1 MQPMLSATDPM
12 QEGTIEE
19 KIGRLTALISACDT
33 TALIKFLA
41 FQMIQMENRDENS
54 FIKGL
59 GSPLRQLMYAGDLA
73 IQTPKAPGPLKIALE
88 SDQWEADWEEIK
100 QLLIDIESVYFKTQT
115 ATAATE
121 EDQRKLL
128 VAGPMFMTYYYNG
141 NLSYHEQNSER
152 IERTFS
158 NNRDL
163 LSEKTGITAADI
175 LAFREAAVT
184 LTDARINNAYRI
196 GATPSLKIFVDS
208 KGQEEPDIDNLTEEE
223 KQIFADF
230 KTLLFSPGDIFMFTS
245 DQFPESLI
253 TKEKAE
259 RIFSLLSC
267 SQEERDEIIYYT
279 QDSLLMAKPLYR
291 TPEGKYILIHSNQFF
306 TAAYDMLFGI
316 VKADHPHRAY
326 KQRDQLLEQKVLE
339 VLQRF
344 FGKEAHFYT
353 GYYVD
358 GKSEQD
364 ILMLYKGMALIIEVK
379 SAAYRGPLRDLS
391 KAYERLASDFK
402 ASVGYAYE
410 QTWRVKKKFLEGKP
424 FDVCNE
430 KGKVLY
436 TIQPNRYTDVFSVIV
451 TLERLGLVQSDLSL
465 LLKIEEEDNYP
476 WSICVDDLE
485 VFLLALR
492 REGKSTQPLRTFLT
506 HREAF
511 HDHVFC
517 TDELELCAY
526 FMINQQQFI
535 EHAYMEETIATDP
548 RTTEFFEKYYTT
560 GLGFSNERHL
570 KEKRSGKVGFFDLT
584 GKNKKQRNDTI
595 TPIPLDQTSFS

>member
-1 MQPMLSATDPM
+1 M
-12 QEGTIEE
+12 QEGTIED
-19 KIGRLTALISACDT
+19 KIARLTALIAACDT
-33 TALIKFLA
+33 TALIKFIA
-41 FQMIQMENRDENS
+41 FQMIQLDNRDENS

-59 GSPLRQLMYAGDLA
+59 GSPLRQLMYAGDIA
-73 IQTPKAPGPLKIALE
+73 IQTPKANGPLKMALGY
-88 SDQWEADWEEIK
+88 DLWEADWEEIK
-100 QLLIDIESVYFKTQT
+100 QLLIDVESVYFTTQT
-115 ATAATE
+115 AAAATE
-121 EDQRKLL
+121 EDQRKLM

-152 IERTFS
+152 IERTFA
-158 NNRDL
+158 NNQAL
-163 LSEKTGITAADI
+163 LSEQTGITASDI

-196 GATPSLKIFVDS
+196 RDIPALKKFLDSRGAEDPDMDSL
-208 KGQEEPDIDNLTEEE
+208 NEEE
-223 KQIFADF
+223 KQIFSDF
-230 KTLLFSPGDIFMFTS
+230 KTLLFSPGDLFMFTS

-253 TKEKAE
+253 KKEKAE

-267 SQEERDEIIYYT
+267 SQQENSDVIYYT
-279 QDSLLMAKPLYR
+279 QDSLLMAKPLYH
-291 TPEGKYILIHSNQFF
+291 TPEGKYILIHSNQFY
-306 TAAYDMLFGI
+306 TAAYNMLFSI
-316 VKADHPHRAY
+316 VKADYPNRAY
-326 KQRDQLLEQKVLE
+326 RQRDQLLEQKVLE
-339 VLQRF
+339 ILQQF

-379 SAAYRGPLRDLS
+379 SAAYRGPLRDTT

-402 ASVGYAYE
+402 ASIGYAYE
-410 QTWRVKKKFLEGKP
+410 QTWRVKRKFVEEKP
-424 FDVCNE
+424 FNVCDE

-436 TIQPNRYTDVFSVIV
+436 TIQPNRYPDVFSVIV
-451 TLERLGLVQSDLSL
+451 TLERLGLVQSDMSL
-465 LLKIEEEDNYP
+465 LLKVEEEDSYP

-492 REGKSTQPLRTFLT
+492 REGKGTQPFRTFLT
-506 HREAF
+506 HREAL

-526 FMINQQQFI
+526 FMINQAQFI
-535 EHAYMEETIATDP
+535 EHAAAEEVIATDP
-548 RTTEFFEKYYTT
+548 RTTEFFEKYYAT

-570 KEKRSGKVGFFDLT
+570 KEKRAGTVGFFDLS
-584 GKNKKQRNDTI
+584 GNKKKKGNDTI
-595 TPIPLDQTSFS
+595 TPIEL